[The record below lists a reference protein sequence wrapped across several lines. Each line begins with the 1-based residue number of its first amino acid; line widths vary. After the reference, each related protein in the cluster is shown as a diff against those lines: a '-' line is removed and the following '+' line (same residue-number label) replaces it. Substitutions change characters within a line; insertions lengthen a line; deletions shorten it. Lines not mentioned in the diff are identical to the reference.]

1 MIVTLSYIDI
11 YKLIV
16 KMSLAIILSM
26 FVFSLSMSIS
36 PGPVNITILSTSLNH
51 GFIKT
56 FPFISGATIGFVLL
70 LISVGFGFS
79 KIINT
84 YPIIF
89 SLLEFLGAFFIIYIG
104 YKILS
109 SKPEIEVNHNSS
121 IPNFIDGFL
130 LQWLNPKAWIACA
143 SGNALFSAQNTN
155 TPLIVFICIYFLI
168 CYLSLAIWGALGEKL
183 SIALSNSKRILLFN
197 RLMGFSLIFIS
208 IYMIFNIFTVK

>member
-70 LISVGFGFS
+70 LISVGFGFY

-89 SLLEFLGAFFIIYIG
+89 RLLEFLGAFFIIYRT
-104 YKILS
+104 Y
-109 SKPEIEVNHNSS
+109 
-121 IPNFIDGFL
+121 
-130 LQWLNPKAWIACA
+130 
-143 SGNALFSAQNTN
+143 
-155 TPLIVFICIYFLI
+155 
-168 CYLSLAIWGALGEKL
+168 
-183 SIALSNSKRILLFN
+183 ALSFL
-197 RLMGFSLIFIS
+197 
-208 IYMIFNIFTVK
+208 

>member
-1 MIVTLSYIDI
+1 MAVTFSYIDI

-16 KMSLAIILSM
+16 KMSLAIIFSM
-26 FVFSLSMSIS
+26 FMFSLSMSIS
-36 PGPVNITILSTSLNH
+36 PGPVNITILSTSLNR

-89 SLLEFLGAFFIIYIG
+89 KLLEFLGSAFIIYIG

-109 SKPEIEVNHNSS
+109 SKPEIEVNHNIS

-143 SGNALFSAQNTN
+143 SGVALFAAPNTN

-168 CYLSLAIWGALGEKL
+168 CYLSLALWGVLGGKL
-183 SIALSNSKRILLFN
+183 SIVLSNSKRILLFN

-208 IYMIFNIFTVK
+208 IYMIFNIFIVK